1 MKPMQSISNYSRRP
15 ILNILSTLLCV
26 SSLFLISAVSLAQDE
41 EVIEEVVTIGTR
53 VEGRSATE
61 SLAPV
66 DIITEEM
73 IRSTGATETGKILQL
88 LAPSFNFSSTTISDG
103 TDMIRPATLRG
114 LGPDQLLV
122 LVNGKRRHPTAHVN
136 IQQTVARGDSGTD
149 INAIPASAIKRI
161 EVLRDGASA
170 QYGSDAIAGVINIV
184 LKDGIGTELS
194 AQWGST
200 KEGDGDTLVAS
211 VNSGFEIGEDGFVH
225 FTLEYRDREETNRA
239 SPAITTLFGWYPA
252 GVTDTDLRSGAV
264 MPEVK
269 LRIGDSDSENIA
281 FFYNAALPTASGEF
295 YSFGGYTNRKGD
307 SSGFFRGPDDNRTVP
322 VLYPNGFLPN
332 IITELTDWSIAAGF
346 RGDFN
351 DTWDWD
357 LSLIYGSSKFDFQE
371 RNTVNVSWW
380 FEPLDGM
387 DAANGIFGASPQS
400 GDTGDLLLDQ
410 TVLNFG
416 VRGSSEYGAGKLL
429 NIAAGFEYREDGYE
443 IKAGD
448 PVSYTYGRTN
458 DPSIPIFG
466 QTGGVAPPGT
476 QGFPGFSPTEAVN
489 DDRDSFAVY
498 GDLES
503 YVTDTVLLGGAL
515 RFEDFSDFG
524 STLDWKLA
532 ARVNF
537 NERVSLRGTVAT
549 GFRAPGVQQ
558 TFFSQKSTN
567 LDASGTLADTLNG
580 SRAVAQALGFADLK
594 EETSIGF
601 TAGLVLRPNDA
612 FSFTVDVYRI
622 EIDDRIIFSST
633 LGPEGDDGM
642 GNPCLIGTGNCP
654 IADVLSSLNV
664 TQAQLFTNA
673 VDTTTDGVD
682 LVAKY
687 TTDLGNGA
695 QLDLSAAINFTSTD
709 VDRVNSSSSIL
720 SDTQVFDSGQ
730 ILLVE
735 KGQPGEHGVFSG
747 TYYLGPWT
755 INARANYYGEVSS
768 SGFTGIRH
776 TWDAKTL
783 VDAYVSYDFSDS
795 TRLTVGGNNIFD
807 TFPDQWGAGGTLV
820 PPGGGAPFDDGVTFG
835 DGGFKYC
842 WETCP
847 FGMNGASYFIRL
859 DVKID

>member
-1 MKPMQSISNYSRRP
+1 MKA
-15 ILNILSTLLCV
+15 LTEFKTFAL
-26 SSLFLISAVSLAQDE
+26 SLAIVVSVAMMPSTALPQDE
-41 EVIEEVVTIGTR
+41 ETIEEVVVTGTR

-184 LKDGIGTELS
+184 LKDNIGTELS

-200 KEGDGDTLVAS
+200 TEGDGETLAVS
-211 VNSGFEIGEDGFVH
+211 VNAGFEIGEEGFVN
-225 FTLEYRDREETNRA
+225 FTFEYRDREETNRA
-239 SPAITTLFGWYPA
+239 TPAITTLFGWYPA

-269 LRIGDSDSENIA
+269 LRIGDSDSENIG

-295 YSFGGYTNRKGD
+295 YSFGGYTNRDGD
-307 SSGFFRGPDDNRTVP
+307 ASGFFRGPGDNRTVP
-322 VLYPNGFLPN
+322 ALYPNGFLPN
-332 IITELTDWSIAAGF
+332 IITELTDWSVVAGY
-346 RGDFN
+346 RGDIN

-357 LSLIYGSSKFDFQE
+357 LSLAHGSSKFDFQE

-387 DAANGIFGASPQS
+387 DAANGIFAESPQS
-400 GDTGDLLLDQ
+400 GDTGNLLLDQ
-410 TVLNFG
+410 TVLNFD
-416 VRGSSEYGAGKLL
+416 VRGSREYGAGKLL
-429 NIAAGFEYREDGYE
+429 NIAVGIEYREDDYE
-443 IKAGD
+443 IEAGD
-448 PVSYTYGRTN
+448 PLSYTFGRTN
-458 DPSIPIFG
+458 DPAIPIFG
-466 QTGGVAPPGT
+466 QTGGAASPAT
-476 QGFPGFSPTEAVN
+476 QGFPGFSPTEVV
-489 DDRDSFAVY
+489 DDGRNSFAVY

-503 YVTDTVLLGGAL
+503 YVTDTILLGGAL
-515 RFEDFSDFG
+515 RYEDFSDFG
-524 STLDWKLA
+524 STLDGKLS

-580 SRAVAQALGFADLK
+580 SRAVAQALGFADLR

-601 TAGLVLRPNDA
+601 TAGLVLQPSDA
-612 FSFTVDVYRI
+612 FSFTIDVYRI

-633 LGPEGDDGM
+633 LAPESTDAM
-642 GNPCLIGTGNCP
+642 GNPCVIGTGNCP

-664 TQAQLFTNA
+664 AQTNLFTNA
-673 VDTTTDGVD
+673 VDTSTDGVD

-687 TTDLGNGA
+687 TMDLNNGA
-695 QLDLSAAINFTSTD
+695 QFDFNASVNFTSTD
-709 VDRVNSSSSIL
+709 VDRINSSSSIL

-730 ILLVE
+730 VLLVE
-735 KGQPGEHGVFSG
+735 EGQPGEHGVFSG
-747 TYYLGPWT
+747 TYYSGPWT
-755 INARANYYGEVSS
+755 INARANYFGEVSS
-768 SGFTGIRH
+768 KGFTGVEH
-776 TWDAKTL
+776 TWGAKTL
-783 VDAYVSYDFSDS
+783 VDAHVSYDFSDNV
-795 TRLTVGGNNIFD
+795 RFTVGGNNIFD
-807 TFPDQWGAGGTLV
+807 TFPDDWGVGGTLE

-835 DGGFKYC
+835 DGGFKYG
-842 WETCP
+842 WETLP
-847 FGMNGASYFIRL
+847 FGINGASYYIRL
-859 DVKID
+859 DVSM